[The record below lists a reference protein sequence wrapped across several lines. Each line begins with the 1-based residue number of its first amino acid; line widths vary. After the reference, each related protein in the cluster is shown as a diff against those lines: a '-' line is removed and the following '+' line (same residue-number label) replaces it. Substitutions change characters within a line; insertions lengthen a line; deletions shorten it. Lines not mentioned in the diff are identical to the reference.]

1 MFQHS
6 CKFHAFSVWNLHLHT
21 GFSPAAGAL
30 RAGNA
35 SGRGSG
41 FFVGARRS
49 KSQDSAAAF
58 PRKRLFAKKLG
69 KARRGRDTQRAWKE
83 RLHRSARIFP
93 SLSSS
98 PMARLCYLLP
108 LWTCMPP
115 GFREEPKRAPESGFQ
130 TGFRAALDLKSS
142 AGRWGTLET
151 AIDFGAFGFIL
162 YDTRA
167 GRKRP
172 RIKTSKAHCGRQR
185 GGWA

>member
-1 MFQHS
+1 MPFRYGTCICIRAFLRRRAH
-6 CKFHAFSVWNLHLHT
+6 CAPGTHRGAEAAFS
-21 GFSPAAGAL
+21 
-30 RAGNA
+30 
-35 SGRGSG
+35 SGRGAQNRRIQPLRFQERGSLRKSWG
-41 FFVGARRS
+41 KQGAAEILKEHGRKDCAAKHAYFLLCPPLPWRGHVICCRYGLARPR
-49 KSQDSAAAF
+49 DSV
-58 PRKRLFAKKLG
+58 KN
-69 KARRGRDTQRAWKE
+69 QKE
-83 RLHRSARIFP
+83 RLKAD
-93 SLSSS
+93 
-98 PMARLCYLLP
+98 
-108 LWTCMPP
+108 
-115 GFREEPKRAPESGFQ
+115 FQ

>member
-1 MFQHS
+1 MPFRYGTCICIRAFLRRRAH
-6 CKFHAFSVWNLHLHT
+6 CAPGTHRGAEAAFSS
-21 GFSPAAGAL
+21 GGGAQNRRIQPL
-30 RAGNA
+30 RFQE
-35 SGRGSG
+35 RGSLRKSWG
-41 FFVGARRS
+41 KQGAAEILKEHGRKDCTAKHAYFLLCPLS
-49 KSQDSAAAF
+49 HGEAMLSAAAMDLYA
-58 PRKRLFAKKLG
+58 PRDSVKK
-69 KARRGRDTQRAWKE
+69 QKE
-83 RLHRSARIFP
+83 RLKAD
-93 SLSSS
+93 
-98 PMARLCYLLP
+98 
-108 LWTCMPP
+108 
-115 GFREEPKRAPESGFQ
+115 FQ

>member
-58 PRKRLFAKKLG
+58 PRKRLFAKSWG
-69 KARRGRDTQRAWKE
+69 KQGAAETLKEHGRKDCAAKHAYFLLCPLSHGEAMLSAAAMDLHAPRDSVKNQKE
-83 RLHRSARIFP
+83 RLKAD
-93 SLSSS
+93 
-98 PMARLCYLLP
+98 
-108 LWTCMPP
+108 
-115 GFREEPKRAPESGFQ
+115 FQ

>member
-41 FFVGARRS
+41 FFVGARAQNRRIQPLRFQERGS
-49 KSQDSAAAF
+49 LRKSWGKQGAAEILKEHGRKDCAAQHAYFLLCPPLPWRGHVICCRYGLARPRDSV
-58 PRKRLFAKKLG
+58 KK
-69 KARRGRDTQRAWKE
+69 QKE
-83 RLHRSARIFP
+83 RLK
-93 SLSSS
+93 
-98 PMARLCYLLP
+98 
-108 LWTCMPP
+108 TD
-115 GFREEPKRAPESGFQ
+115 FQ
-130 TGFRAALDLKSS
+130 AEFRAALDLKSS

>member
-1 MFQHS
+1 MEL
-6 CKFHAFSVWNLHLHT
+6 AFAYGL
-21 GFSPAAGAL
+21 FSG
-30 RAGNA
+30 G
-35 SGRGSG
+35 GRI
-41 FFVGARRS
+41 ARRERIG
-49 KSQDSAAAF
+49 A
-58 PRKRLFAKKLG
+58 RKRLFRRGAALKIAGFSRCVSKKEALCEKLG

-83 RLHRSARIFP
+83 RLHRQTCIFP
-93 SLSSS
+93 SLS
-98 PMARLCYLLP
+98 PLPWRGHVICCRYGLARPRDSVKKQKERL
-108 LWTCMPP
+108 
-115 GFREEPKRAPESGFQ
+115 KADFQ

>member
-1 MFQHS
+1 MEL
-6 CKFHAFSVWNLHLHT
+6 AFAYGL
-21 GFSPAAGAL
+21 FSG
-30 RAGNA
+30 G
-35 SGRGSG
+35 GRI
-41 FFVGARRS
+41 ARRERIG
-49 KSQDSAAAF
+49 A
-58 PRKRLFAKKLG
+58 RKRLFRRGAALKIAGFSRCVSKKEALCEKAG
-69 KARRGRDTQRAWKE
+69 ESKARQRYSKSMEGKTAPPNA
-83 RLHRSARIFP
+83 HISFFVP
-93 SLSSS
+93 S
-98 PMARLCYLLP
+98 PMAKPCYLLP
-108 LWTCMPP
+108 LWTCTP
-115 GFREEPKRAPESGFQ
+115 RDSVKNQKERLKADFQ